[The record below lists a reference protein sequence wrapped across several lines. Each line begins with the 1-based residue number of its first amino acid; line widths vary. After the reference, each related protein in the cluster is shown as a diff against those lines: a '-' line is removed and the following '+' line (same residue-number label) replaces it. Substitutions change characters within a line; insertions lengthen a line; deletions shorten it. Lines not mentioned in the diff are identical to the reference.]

1 VPISEHTDGLVVRP
15 VRAGDRQA
23 VADAY
28 ARLSNDSRYM
38 RFLSHREDLTESE
51 LRYLIEVDHHHHEA
65 LVALQGDRIVGVCEY
80 VREPARPSVGHVS
93 IVVAED
99 WRRRGV
105 ADELLDELCERAR
118 RAGIRRLEGRALP
131 HNRAALELVRQ
142 RGGTVAHEHGS
153 GVRVELDLT
162 EQALAC

>member
-1 VPISEHTDGLVVRP
+1 VPTSEHTDGLVVRP

-51 LRYLIEVDHHHHEA
+51 LRYLIDVDHHHHEA
-65 LVALQGDRIVGVCEY
+65 LVAQQGDRIVGVCEY
-80 VREPARPSVGHVS
+80 VRDPVRPSVGHVS

-118 RAGIRRLEGRALP
+118 RVGIRRLEGRALP
-131 HNRAALELVRQ
+131 HNRAALELVRR

-162 EQALAC
+162 ERALAC